1 MKVILP
7 HALVE
12 RLEPQIR
19 AMAPDLEVVRF
30 DMQGQAD
37 GDLSDAEVLV
47 RWWTPRETLR
57 KLIQA
62 APRLRW
68 MHTPSAGVDGMLLPE
83 MRERGLIVTN
93 SAGAQA
99 VPIAEFVLLFMLSHV
114 KQARA
119 LLALTPED
127 AWQRGDALQL
137 QELHGATVLIV
148 GLGQIG
154 QEIARRAAAFGMR
167 VWGSRRHPRP
177 AEGVERVVGEGEW
190 RALLP
195 EADYL
200 VVAAPLTDTTRGMI
214 DRDALARLKP
224 GAYLINIARGQIVDT
239 EALLEALRSGRLA
252 GAGLDALPQEP
263 LPAEHPLWQAPNVWI
278 TPHISWSSPQIFPRV
293 AEIFLENLRRYRAG
307 QELINLVD
315 FEAGY

>member
-7 HALVE
+7 HALTD

-19 AMAPDLEVVRF
+19 ALAPDIDVVHF
-30 DMQGQAD
+30 DVEGQAD

-57 KLIQA
+57 KLILS

-83 MRERGLIVTN
+83 LKERSITVTN

-99 VPIAEFVLLFMLSHV
+99 IPIAEFVLMFMLSHV
-114 KQARA
+114 KQVRA
-119 LLALTPED
+119 LQALTPQD
-127 AWQRGDALQL
+127 AWERGESLHL
-137 QELHGATVLIV
+137 HELHGATVLIV
-148 GLGQIG
+148 GLGEIG
-154 QEIARRAAAFGMR
+154 REIARRAAAFGMR
-167 VWGSRRHPRP
+167 VWGSRRRPAP

-195 EADYL
+195 EADYV
-200 VVAAPLTDTTRGMI
+200 VVAAPLTDATRGMI
-214 DRDALARLKP
+214 DREAFARMKQ

-239 EALLEALRSGRLA
+239 EALLGALRAGKLA

-278 TPHISWSSPQIFPRV
+278 TPHISWSSPEILPRV
-293 AEIFLENLRRYRAG
+293 AEIFLENLRRYRSG
-307 QELINLVD
+307 QELVNLVD
-315 FEAGY
+315 LEAGY